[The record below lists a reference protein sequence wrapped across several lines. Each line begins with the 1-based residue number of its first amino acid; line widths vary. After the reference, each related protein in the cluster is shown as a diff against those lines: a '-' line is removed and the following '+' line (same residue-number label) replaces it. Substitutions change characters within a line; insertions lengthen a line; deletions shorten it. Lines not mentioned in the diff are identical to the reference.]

1 METDQTNFDVL
12 NGIMGRALVGWHL
25 GDGGIHFD
33 LDDGRVLVLA
43 GAFVVAVYAAEE
55 NVLH

>member
-1 METDQTNFDVL
+1 
-12 NGIMGRALVGWHL
+12 MGRTLKGWHI

-33 LDDGRVLVLA
+33 LDDGRVVIFS
-43 GAFVVAVYAAEE
+43 GSFVVAVYQAEE